1 MAYNELIKNFD
12 KIRGYM
18 RQFYIYGFRS
28 RTEYDMK
35 SARSYD
41 NERRRIESWLGD
53 YISFRHDPSGKSVF
67 LSVDSRRVKAN
78 PLYKALKARSFT
90 SGDITFHF
98 YVLDILAEGD
108 SLSLGSIMDRLSS
121 RLSLF
126 EDAPLPDESTV
137 RKKLKEYVSLGILRA
152 EKRGRECFY
161 SRNEDLVDLD
171 SWQEAVSFFSEQSPL
186 GAVGSFILDK
196 YDSAPD
202 YFSFKHHYIMHAIDS
217 SILYS
222 LLLAIDEGRLA
233 DITLHVSK
241 TGRIQQHTVFP
252 LKIFIST
259 QSGRQYLLCR
269 TVRGGRY
276 VFHRI
281 DAIDSV
287 KAGEV
292 YPDAEASREYCKQF
306 MEHQWG
312 VSTANAH
319 IPDRIELTIHVGDG
333 EGFII
338 DRLYREKR
346 CGSVTQLGKN
356 TYLYTAEV
364 YDATELLPWIR
375 TFTGRIKCFYS
386 SNDAA
391 VRRFYADMKLLTEM
405 YGGDGDA
412 LQ

>member
-53 YISFRHDPSGKSVF
+53 YISFRHDPSGKSIF

-161 SRNEDLVDLD
+161 SRNEDSVDPD

-233 DITLHVSK
+233 DITLRVSR

-292 YPDAEASREYCKQF
+292 YSDAEASREYCKQF

-312 VSTANAH
+312 ISTANSH
-319 IPDRIELTIHVGDG
+319 IPDHIELTIHVGDG

-356 TYLYTAEV
+356 TYLYTADV

-386 SNDAA
+386 SNETA